1 MEGIKNILF
10 DLGGVLY
17 HIDYALTKK
26 AFETL
31 GVDDFDSHYSQQKQ
45 NKLFDKLETGKV
57 SPKTFVS
64 EMQKILPEQ
73 SEEKIIQ
80 AWNAMLIG
88 FTEENLNLLDSLSKN
103 YSLYLLSNT
112 NAIHIDRINTELKEQ
127 FGKPS
132 LDVFFKKTY
141 LSHEIGRRKPDI
153 ETFRWLLKDAAIKA
167 QETLFID
174 DSIQHVASASHAGIK
189 TALWP
194 SNKPIK
200 GFFPDKAL

>member
-17 HIDYALTKK
+17 HIDYALTKR

-31 GVDDFDSHYSQQKQ
+31 GVDDFDLHYSQQKQ

-88 FTEENLNLLDSLSKN
+88 FT
-103 YSLYLLSNT
+103 
-112 NAIHIDRINTELKEQ
+112 
-127 FGKPS
+127 
-132 LDVFFKKTY
+132 
-141 LSHEIGRRKPDI
+141 
-153 ETFRWLLKDAAIKA
+153 
-167 QETLFID
+167 
-174 DSIQHVASASHAGIK
+174 
-189 TALWP
+189 
-194 SNKPIK
+194 
-200 GFFPDKAL
+200 